1 MRPRRGIMPAMS
13 TKPRR
18 LGRGLSSLLEAPSPV
33 RIETQVPVSQDV
45 TVGSGVVALPV
56 DAVSPSPFQPRERF
70 DDAGLAGLAESI
82 RRSGVMQPIIVR
94 PLGSIGGGARKYELV
109 AGERRWRAAR
119 LAGLATVPALVRDLD
134 DESAAE
140 WAVVENVQREDLNPI
155 ERARALRGLAERFG
169 LTHGEIAD
177 RVGLERS
184 SVANLIRL
192 IDLDARVQELIAS
205 GALTAGHGKA
215 LLAVADAARRAALA
229 ERAVRESWT
238 VRRLEREARRAPAV
252 GGSTAAQ
259 GGGTREAVIADL
271 ERRLT
276 QHLGTKVT
284 IVTGATGTRG
294 RIVVEFYDLDHFDG
308 LMTRMG
314 LVQGK

>member
-1 MRPRRGIMPAMS
+1 MS
-13 TKPRR
+13 
-18 LGRGLSSLLEAPSPV
+18 V
-33 RIETQVPVSQDV
+33 
-45 TVGSGVVALPV
+45 PV

-94 PLGSIGGGARKYELV
+94 SVAGSGGGARRYELV

-119 LAGLATVPALVRDLD
+119 MAGLVAVPALVRDLD

-140 WAVVENVQREDLNPI
+140 WAVVENVQREDLNAI
-155 ERARALRGLAERFG
+155 ERARALRGLVERFG
-169 LTHGEIAD
+169 LTHGQIAE

-192 IDLDARVQELIAS
+192 TELDHRVQELIAT

-215 LLAVADAARRAALA
+215 LLTVADPARRSALG
-229 ERAVRESWT
+229 ERAARESWT
-238 VRRLEREARRAPAV
+238 VRRLEREARRAPAS
-252 GGSTAAQ
+252 GGGQGRQ
-259 GGGTREAVIADL
+259 GGGTRGAVVADL
-271 ERRLT
+271 ERRLS

-284 IVTGATGTRG
+284 ILTGASGTRG

-308 LMTRMG
+308 LMARMG
-314 LVQGK
+314 VSK

>member
-1 MRPRRGIMPAMS
+1 MS
-13 TKPRR
+13 
-18 LGRGLSSLLEAPSPV
+18 
-33 RIETQVPVSQDV
+33 
-45 TVGSGVVALPV
+45 V

-70 DDAGLAGLAESI
+70 DDAGLASLAESI

-94 PLGSIGGGARKYELV
+94 PAARQGGGTVRYELV

-119 LAGLATVPALVRDLD
+119 LAGLASVPALVRDLD

-155 ERARALRGLAERFG
+155 ERARALRGLVERFG
-169 LTHGEIAD
+169 LTHGEIAE

-192 IDLDARVQELIAS
+192 TDLDARVQELIAT
-205 GALTAGHGKA
+205 GALSAGHGKA
-215 LLAVADAARRAALA
+215 LLTAADAVRRVALA

-238 VRRLEREARRAPAV
+238 VRRLEREARRTTAV
-252 GGSTAAQ
+252 GGGADTK
-259 GGGTREAVIADL
+259 GGVAREAVIVDL
-271 ERRLT
+271 ERRLS

-284 IVTGATGTRG
+284 IVTGASGARG

-308 LMTRMG
+308 LMARMG
-314 LVQGK
+314 VSK

>member
-1 MRPRRGIMPAMS
+1 MPTMS

-18 LGRGLSSLLEAPSPV
+18 LGRGLSSLLEAPAPV
-33 RIETQVPVSQDV
+33 RIETQVTATQDV
-45 TVGSGVVALPV
+45 TADRGVLSVPV

-70 DDAGLAGLAESI
+70 EDSGLAGLAESI

-94 PLGSIGGGARKYELV
+94 PLAAEGGGTRRYELV

-119 LAGLATVPALVRDLD
+119 LAGLTAVPALVRDLD

-140 WAVVENVQREDLNPI
+140 WAVVENVQREDLNAI
-155 ERARALRGLAERFG
+155 ERARALRGLADRFG

-184 SVANLIRL
+184 SVANLVRL
-192 IDLDARVQELIAS
+192 TELDARSQELIAT

-215 LLAVADAARRAALA
+215 LLAVGDPSRRGALA
-229 ERAVRESWT
+229 ERAARESWT
-238 VRRLEREARRAPAV
+238 VRRLEREARRAPA
-252 GGSTAAQ
+252 GGGGRGPH
-259 GGGTREAVIADL
+259 GGGTREAVVADL
-271 ERRLT
+271 ERRLA
-276 QHLGTKVT
+276 QRLGTKVT
-284 IVTGATGTRG
+284 IVTGASGTKG

-308 LMTRMG
+308 LMARMG
-314 LVQGK
+314 VSK